1 MTTRIRTEE
10 EMFAL
15 LLNFA
20 EGDEQIRLVTL
31 EGSRSN
37 PQIRQDSFQDYDV
50 SYWVSKIEDFKITNV
65 DDQWLDHFGSRI
77 ILQKPEAPYQN
88 GLSYLMLLEDGN
100 RIDLFV
106 LAFDEWENYLAEEA
120 SVQILLDK
128 DQRVKEPHIFQATM
142 FQTDLPTAETFSEMC
157 NEFWWVSTYVVK
169 GLCRG
174 EYLYAI
180 AHFEQI
186 VRPVLLSML
195 AWQAVSKK
203 GGALD
208 LGKEFKFLP
217 RYLDDETEQGL
228 ISTYNLSSEAAI
240 WSALLT
246 CQELFFEVSQNL
258 ASTLD
263 FPLEVTE
270 AESVRRYTQLFY
282 EGGSL

>member
-1 MTTRIRTEE
+1 ML
-10 EMFAL
+10 AL

-31 EGSRSN
+31 EGSRTN
-37 PQIRQDSFQDYDV
+37 PHISQDSFQDYDV
-50 SYWVSKIEDFKITNV
+50 SYWVSKIDDFKITNV
-65 DDQWLDHFGSRI
+65 DDQWLDHFGSRL

-106 LAFDEWENYLAEEA
+106 LALDEWENYLATEA

-128 DQRVKEPHIFQATM
+128 DQRVKEAPVSQATM
-142 FQTDLPTAETFSEMC
+142 FQTNLPTAENFSEMC

-186 VRPVLLSML
+186 IRPVLLSML

-203 GGALD
+203 GSALD

-228 ISTYNLSSEAAI
+228 MSTYNLSSEAAI

-246 CQELFFEVSQNL
+246 SQELFFEVSQNL

-263 FPLEVTE
+263 FPLELAE
-270 AESVRRYTQLFY
+270 AENVRRYTQLFY